1 MKLLLRSLCYSFLTL
16 SIVIIFSLLSSK
28 LTGEDPSLF
37 GYEAKHVLS
46 GSMEPVIPT
55 GSIAIM
61 KRIKNLEDLKTGDI
75 ITFTKEDHSVTHRIV
90 NLNNQDGKMSFEI
103 QGDKNQ
109 FPDKEAVQPQQ
120 ITGVYTGI
128 TISKAGQLLN
138 FINTKTGTIFFFIF
152 PGLLCLLY
160 AVTIFKPVS
169 IRKRDIVAH
178 KKEG

>member
-1 MKLLLRSLCYSFLTL
+1 
-16 SIVIIFSLLSSK
+16 
-28 LTGEDPSLF
+28 
-37 GYEAKHVLS
+37 
-46 GSMEPVIPT
+46 
-55 GSIAIM
+55 
-61 KRIKNLEDLKTGDI
+61 
-75 ITFTKEDHSVTHRIV
+75 
-90 NLNNQDGKMSFEI
+90 MSFEI

-128 TISKAGQLLN
+128 TIPKAGQLLN